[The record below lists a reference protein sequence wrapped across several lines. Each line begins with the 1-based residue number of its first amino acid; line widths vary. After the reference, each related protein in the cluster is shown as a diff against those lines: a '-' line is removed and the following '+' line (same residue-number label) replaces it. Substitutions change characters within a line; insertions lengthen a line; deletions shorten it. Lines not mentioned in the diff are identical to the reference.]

1 MNRFGRTLA
10 VLFCLILCLFSTA
23 CSGKAQPAAAPAQLA
38 SLAQTLEALTEDAGD
53 PLFADPQHPDED
65 ELLNRYG
72 IDCTLLDDWRICFAK
87 DSCFYFI
94 LHPADGRE
102 NDVKNNI
109 ADAIGKL
116 ASQLELYEPE
126 QCARVKGHLLTLR
139 GDLLIYIACA
149 DNDAASAALG

>member
-1 MNRFGRTLA
+1 MAVTLA

-38 SLAQTLEALTEDAGD
+38 SLAQTLEALTDDAGD

-116 ASQLELYEPE
+116 ASQLELYERAVRACQEAPFNS
-126 QCARVKGHLLTLR
+126 R

>member
-38 SLAQTLEALTEDAGD
+38 SLAQTLEALTDDAGD

-102 NDVKNNI
+102 NDVKTTSPTRSESLPRN
-109 ADAIGKL
+109 
-116 ASQLELYEPE
+116 
-126 QCARVKGHLLTLR
+126 
-139 GDLLIYIACA
+139 
-149 DNDAASAALG
+149 